1 MRLLINIDV
10 PDLER
15 AIGFYE
21 QAFGLTLTPPPG
33 AGGGGNVRRPGPIY
47 LLEKAAGTPAA
58 GATRQPRDYARH
70 WTPVHL
76 DVVVDDVD
84 AAVARAVAAGARLED
99 PAATHAW
106 GRIAHL
112 SDPFGH
118 GICLLQFLGRGYDEL
133 AEPALRYPA
142 VSEADF
148 EDLLALR
155 IAAMRESLERLG
167 RFDPERARA
176 AASHLPPGIHL
187 GNRAGRKTRRL
198 LRPAP
203 GWRRPA
209 PGPPVPAPIG
219 PGPGPGRP
227 HAQRLLAQADA
238 QGLPL
243 RVGALRDSDSNRF
256 YQRHGFVQVD
266 ESEWDIEY
274 LRPRRRKPGLTPPS
288 RATAALPPRNAARP
302 PPRTEQSRARGR
314 SNEDQRHNPTRP
326 PQSGP
331 RDPAPP
337 VRSRPL
343 GKRAALR
350 GLYVLGSVTPRWP

>member
-21 QAFGLTLTPPPG
+21 QAFGLTLTRRLGPAVAEMSG
-33 AGGGGNVRRPGPIY
+33 AQAPIY

-167 RFDPERARA
+167 RFDPERARSQLQA
-176 AASHLPPGIHL
+176 TFRPEYTWAIELEGKRVGFYA
-187 GNRAGRKTRRL
+187 
-198 LRPAP
+198 LRPDGDGLRLDHLYLHPSVQAR
-203 GWRRPA
+203 GL
-209 PGPPVPAPIG
+209 G
-219 PGPGPGRP
+219 GRTLK
-227 HAQRLLAQADA
+227 RLLAQADA

-274 LRPRRRKPGLTPPS
+274 LRPAQAKPGLTPPS
-288 RATAALPPRNAARP
+288 RATAALPPRNAAP
-302 PPRTEQSRARGR
+302 PSATDRA
-314 SNEDQRHNPTRP
+314 
-326 PQSGP
+326 
-331 RDPAPP
+331 
-337 VRSRPL
+337 
-343 GKRAALR
+343 K
-350 GLYVLGSVTPRWP
+350 

>member
-1 MRLLINIDV
+1 MTSPYRQTHISLYGHPQRFFSAARPATAVLCWLSLPAPPPHETPDQYRRARPGARHRLLRTGFRA
-10 PDLER
+10 DLTRRLGPAVAEMSG
-15 AIGFYE
+15 A
-21 QAFGLTLTPPPG
+21 QAPSICWKG
-33 AGGGGNVRRPGPIY
+33 
-47 LLEKAAGTPAA
+47 AGTPAA

-167 RFDPERARA
+167 RFDPERAR
-176 AASHLPPGIHL
+176 SRLRHLPPGIHL

-198 LRPAP
+198 LRAAP
-203 GWRRPA
+203 GRRRPA

-238 QGLPL
+238 
-243 RVGALRDSDSNRF
+243 
-256 YQRHGFVQVD
+256 
-266 ESEWDIEY
+266 
-274 LRPRRRKPGLTPPS
+274 RP
-288 RATAALPPRNAARP
+288 AA
-302 PPRTEQSRARGR
+302 ARGR
-314 SNEDQRHNPTRP
+314 PARQRFEPLL
-326 PQSGP
+326 
-331 RDPAPP
+331 PAP
-337 VRSRPL
+337 RLRP
-343 GKRAALR
+343 GRRKRMGHRIPAPRAGENR
-350 GLYVLGSVTPRWP
+350 G

>member
-21 QAFGLTLTPPPG
+21 QAFGLTLTRRLGPAVAEMSG
-33 AGGGGNVRRPGPIY
+33 AQAPIY
-47 LLEKAAGTPAA
+47 LLEKAADTPAA

-84 AAVARAVAAGARLED
+84 AAVTRAVAAGARLED

-167 RFDPERARA
+167 RFDPERARSRCA
-176 AASHLPPGIHL
+176 PPSARNTPGQSSWKENAS
-187 GNRAGRKTRRL
+187 ASTRCARTATACAWTTCTCT
-198 LRPAP
+198 R
-203 GWRRPA
+203 
-209 PGPPVPAPIG
+209 
-219 PGPGPGRP
+219 
-227 HAQRLLAQADA
+227 
-238 QGLPL
+238 
-243 RVGALRDSDSNRF
+243 
-256 YQRHGFVQVD
+256 
-266 ESEWDIEY
+266 
-274 LRPRRRKPGLTPPS
+274 RPRRGLGGHAQAPAGAGRRTGP
-288 RATAALPPRNAARP
+288 AA
-302 PPRTEQSRARGR
+302 ARGR
-314 SNEDQRHNPTRP
+314 PARQRLEPLL
-326 PQSGP
+326 
-331 RDPAPP
+331 PAP
-337 VRSRPL
+337 RLRPDRR
-343 GKRAALR
+343 KRMGHRIPAPRAGENR
-350 GLYVLGSVTPRWP
+350 G

>member
-21 QAFGLTLTPPPG
+21 QAFGLTLRRLGPAVAEMSG
-33 AGGGGNVRRPGPIY
+33 AQAPIY
-47 LLEKAAGTPAA
+47 LLEKAADTPAA

-84 AAVARAVAAGARLED
+84 AAVTRAVAAGARLED

-167 RFDPERARA
+167 RFDPERAR
-176 AASHLPPGIHL
+176 SR
-187 GNRAGRKTRRL
+187 RA
-198 LRPAP
+198 
-203 GWRRPA
+203 
-209 PGPPVPAPIG
+209 
-219 PGPGPGRP
+219 
-227 HAQRLLAQADA
+227 
-238 QGLPL
+238 
-243 RVGALRDSDSNRF
+243 
-256 YQRHGFVQVD
+256 
-266 ESEWDIEY
+266 
-274 LRPRRRKPGLTPPS
+274 PPS
-288 RATAALPPRNAARP
+288 ARNTPGQSSWKENASASTRCARTATACA
-302 PPRTEQSRARGR
+302 
-314 SNEDQRHNPTRP
+314 
-326 PQSGP
+326 
-331 RDPAPP
+331 
-337 VRSRPL
+337 
-343 GKRAALR
+343 
-350 GLYVLGSVTPRWP
+350 